1 MINSNPETQNKQ
13 QIKFLRG
20 CIIYPDLKLSAGAK
34 LKAGGERMCVIPVL
48 SGESRLSLSVV
59 CGVTDLQ
66 PGRIEVFAFYHR
78 FILKFLFLHITH
90 IVLHTL

>member
-1 MINSNPETQNKQ
+1 
-13 QIKFLRG
+13 
-20 CIIYPDLKLSAGAK
+20 
-34 LKAGGERMCVIPVL
+34 MCVIPVL

-66 PGRIEVFAFYHR
+66 PGRFEVFAFYHR

-90 IVLHTL
+90 VVLHTL